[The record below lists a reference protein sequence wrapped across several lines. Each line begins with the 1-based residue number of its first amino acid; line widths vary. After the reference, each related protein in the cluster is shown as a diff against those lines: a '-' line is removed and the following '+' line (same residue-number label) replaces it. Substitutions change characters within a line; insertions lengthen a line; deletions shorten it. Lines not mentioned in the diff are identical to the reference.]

1 MFFEC
6 LRRKITET
14 NVLAEVHILIYVFF
28 SLLPIIPKLI
38 LVYGEYVCIIN
49 ALTLKVHRLTN
60 IENNIQ
66 KRLLLYAIFPIF
78 VSMLFEKHI
87 QTSHEHQSAIQKRE
101 SDTSQYILQP
111 K

>member
-1 MFFEC
+1 MFTYIDYLKNILQTIYC
-6 LRRKITET
+6 LGYFK
-14 NVLAEVHILIYVFF
+14 NVVWL
-28 SLLPIIPKLI
+28 KL
-38 LVYGEYVCIIN
+38 
-49 ALTLKVHRLTN
+49 HRLTN